1 MCPACFNILALIAL
15 GAISG
20 LTALVPRNLPV
31 KTGRKTATCRNLG
44 RLGRRIT
51 RANRKHLGD
60 NAK

>member
-31 KTGRKTATCRNLG
+31 KTGRKNSDMQKSGSIGKADHASQSQAPR
-44 RLGRRIT
+44 
-51 RANRKHLGD
+51 
-60 NAK
+60 